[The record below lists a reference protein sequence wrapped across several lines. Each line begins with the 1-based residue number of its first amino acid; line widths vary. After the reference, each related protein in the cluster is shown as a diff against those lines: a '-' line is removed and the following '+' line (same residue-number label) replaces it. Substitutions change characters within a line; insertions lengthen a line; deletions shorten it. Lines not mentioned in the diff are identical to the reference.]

1 MNQLSWCKQ
10 EDPTLQAMA
19 VQTRERER
27 GRGSPVPVS
36 RAAQMLAVASET
48 GGHAEVTERKTYW
61 EEGSWAAQG
70 ISTKS
75 GEGIQ

>member
-1 MNQLSWCKQ
+1 M
-10 EDPTLQAMA
+10 
-19 VQTRERER
+19 QTGGPHPAGNGSANERERER

-48 GGHAEVTERKTYW
+48 GGHAEVTEWKTYW

>member
-1 MNQLSWCKQ
+1 M
-10 EDPTLQAMA
+10 
-19 VQTRERER
+19 QTGGPHPAGNGSANERER

-48 GGHAEVTERKTYW
+48 GGHAEVTVRKAYW

>member
-1 MNQLSWCKQ
+1 
-10 EDPTLQAMA
+10 
-19 VQTRERER
+19 VQTGGPHPAGNGSANERERER

-48 GGHAEVTERKTYW
+48 GGHAEVTVRKAYW

>member
-1 MNQLSWCKQ
+1 M
-10 EDPTLQAMA
+10 
-19 VQTRERER
+19 QTGGPHPAGNGSANERER

-48 GGHAEVTERKTYW
+48 GGHGEVTEWKTYW